1 MWTRK
6 ELKEKAKAAVKRNYW
21 KAVLVSVLLILL
33 GEGLIPAAAASGS
46 SADYDENEGY
56 VISVG
61 NSIGESVLV
70 DDYVISVRDNAEGS
84 AGESVVADVYVIPA
98 ETVRQNGD
106 NAAAKEQ
113 VENELREALNELEQI
128 DDSILDSFGAAFLI
142 VLLLAAVVIVTGVI
156 IFEIF
161 IGSPLRV
168 GAGRFMLNGI
178 DDKGNIA
185 DLGFAFD
192 HNYMNAVKT
201 IFFRNLHIFL
211 WSLLFIVPGIYKSYQ
226 YRFVEYILAEN
237 PHMPRKEVLELS
249 KKMMEGQKWNAFVL
263 DMSFIPWHI
272 LNTVTCGLTKIFYV
286 KPYICMTDASLYR
299 AIIGKEYSYN
309 DGI

>member
-21 KAVLVSVLLILL
+21 KAVLVSVLLILI
-33 GEGLIPAAAASGS
+33 GEGLTPAAAASGS

-56 VISVG
+56 VISAG
-61 NSIGESVLV
+61 N
-70 DDYVISVRDNAEGS
+70 NAEGWT
-84 AGESVVADVYVIPA
+84 GEIVVEEGYVTAI
-98 ETVRQNGD
+98 ETVGQSGD
-106 NAAAKEQ
+106 DAATKKQ
-113 VENELREALNELEQI
+113 MENELREALNELEQI

-142 VLLLAAVVIVTGVI
+142 VFLLAAVVIVTGMI

-178 DDKGNIA
+178 EDKGNIA

-201 IFFRNLHIFL
+201 MFFCNLHIFL

-226 YRFVEYILAEN
+226 YRLVEYILAEN